1 MFVWKKFGIL
11 AVSGLMFAIGSF
23 MVAPVANAV
32 TLALEVYNDNGEAT
46 DFTAELEITETTDGL
61 LFTFTNTSA
70 LDGNALESAVDQI
83 YLEAGYADIFDSAT
97 LDPPGGT
104 TGTVVFSQ
112 GTVTP
117 GTKPQALDWTTTWA
131 EGYFTRDG
139 EKDNGINALGYDG
152 ADDSLTLYLAFTEG
166 KSINAILMAKLI
178 LKDASF
184 TMVAIHANACVDEP
198 DTSCNA
204 YATPIPAAIWLLGSA
219 LLGLVGFGARRKAT
233 A

>member
-1 MFVWKKFGIL
+1 
-11 AVSGLMFAIGSF
+11 MFAIGSF

-46 DFTAELEITETTDGL
+46 DFTAELEITDTTDGL

-70 LDGNALESAVDQI
+70 LDGNALNSAIDQI
-83 YLEAGYADIFDSAT
+83 YLEAGYADIFESAA
-97 LDPPGGT
+97 LSAD
-104 TGTVVFSQ
+104 TGTVVFSK

-117 GTKPQALDWTTTWA
+117 GTKPQDNTTIDWTTTWA
-131 EGYFTRDG
+131 HGYFTRDG
-139 EKDNGINALGYDG
+139 KKDNGINALGYDG
-152 ADDSLTLYLAFTEG
+152 ADDSLTLYLAFIEG
-166 KSINAILMAKLI
+166 ESISAPLMAKLI
-178 LKDASF
+178 LNDESF
-184 TMVAIHANACVDEP
+184 TMVAIHANACVDRP

-219 LLGLVGFGARRKAT
+219 LLGLVGFGARRKTT

>member
-70 LDGNALESAVDQI
+70 LDGNALESAIDQI
-83 YLEAGYADIFDSAT
+83 YLEAGYADYFDSAI
-97 LDPPGGT
+97 LYDD

-112 GTVTP
+112 GTVVG

-131 EGYFTRDG
+131 DGYFTRDG
-139 EKDNGINALGYDG
+139 GKNNGINALGYDG
-152 ADDSLTLYLAFTEG
+152 ADDSLTLYLAFIDGE
-166 KSINAILMAKLI
+166 SLSAPLMARMI
-178 LKDASF
+178 LKDDSF